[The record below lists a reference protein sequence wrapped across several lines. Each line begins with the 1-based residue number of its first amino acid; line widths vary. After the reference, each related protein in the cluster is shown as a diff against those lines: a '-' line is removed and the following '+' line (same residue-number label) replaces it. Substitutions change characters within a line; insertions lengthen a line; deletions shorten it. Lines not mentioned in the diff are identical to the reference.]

1 MSSYRI
7 SQLAERSGVPA
18 TTLRFYET
26 AGLLT
31 PERAASGYRTY
42 DETSVERLAFI
53 CSAKLFGLALED
65 ISTLLEARDSG
76 ACATVRAQLVPLV
89 GERIADADR
98 RVAELLTFSASL
110 ARAKAEL
117 SEPGPAGGCG
127 PDCGCV
133 TAPASAS
140 ASADGAVSRAVPVTL
155 SRTQFADDGT
165 LETWR
170 DSPIDCTLS
179 PDQLGARTTQWRDL
193 LTQCRTRERITDGL
207 TLTFPHSEQLAGAL
221 ATLAAAEQQC
231 CSFFDFS
238 LHVAP
243 TALVLTVRAP
253 QSAQVLLTDL
263 FGAAA

>member
-18 TTLRFYET
+18 TTLRFYEI

-31 PERAASGYRTY
+31 PERTASGYRTY

-53 CSAKLFGLALED
+53 SSAKLLGLALEN
-65 ISTLLEARDSG
+65 ISTLLEAWDSG
-76 ACATVRAQLVPLV
+76 ACATVRAQLLPLV
-89 GERIADADR
+89 DERIADADR
-98 RVAELLTFSASL
+98 RAAELLTFSASL

-117 SEPGPAGGCG
+117 SKPAPAGGCG

-133 TAPASAS
+133 TAPPSAG
-140 ASADGAVSRAVPVTL
+140 DGAASRAVPVTL
-155 SRTQFADDGT
+155 SRTRPADEGT
-165 LETWR
+165 IETWR
-170 DSPIDCTLS
+170 DSPIACTLP

-193 LTQCRTRERITDGL
+193 VTQCRTRERITDGL
-207 TLTFPHSEQLAGAL
+207 TLTFPHSEQLAGEI

-263 FGAAA
+263 FGADA